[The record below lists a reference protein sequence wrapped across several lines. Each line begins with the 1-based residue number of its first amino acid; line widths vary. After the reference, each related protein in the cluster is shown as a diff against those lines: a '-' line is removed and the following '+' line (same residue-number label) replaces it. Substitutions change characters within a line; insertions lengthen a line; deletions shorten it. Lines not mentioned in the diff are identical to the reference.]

1 MRKWLIILILI
12 PALAACSLSGSSDES
27 PVDGEEQIAEATS
40 PPDATATE
48 QLAATRTVF
57 PTSLPIPN
65 QTTENQNNTSNSTS
79 QQTTQSQSFTFDSPS
94 IQAPTGDEQVM
105 TLSLD
110 SGVVGD
116 GANLLGLQIDQ
127 FAQNPASPNRFS
139 VIDAAG
145 MLYVTDRGGAN
156 AFRIEDGP
164 YTRFPATSRVENNA
178 AAVESAWSPNGE
190 YLAFIVNGDRQAAD
204 GMWYF
209 QPGQFA
215 PLQLLVDCPSEG
227 FIGCNIVQP
236 PDNFPLW
243 ESQEL
248 YWSPSSD
255 SILVN
260 VNLPGQGRR
269 GMIVN
274 PITRAERV
282 RDRRPPVILYD
293 YGTWANDG
301 RIVASGR
308 NPDSAVV
315 IALIDASGNLS
326 ESVYN
331 AGANGLWMGWAAQS
345 PDGDI
350 YALGTPGGANGA
362 QGALAIYDMQGTALT
377 LPIGDGFPQRVE
389 WSPDRRAVLLVV
401 NGRQF
406 VATLD
411 GGITEITP
419 QTGGK
424 PVNWIE

>member
-1 MRKWLIILILI
+1 
-12 PALAACSLSGSSDES
+12 
-27 PVDGEEQIAEATS
+27 
-40 PPDATATE
+40 
-48 QLAATRTVF
+48 
-57 PTSLPIPN
+57 
-65 QTTENQNNTSNSTS
+65 
-79 QQTTQSQSFTFDSPS
+79 
-94 IQAPTGDEQVM
+94 
-105 TLSLD
+105 
-110 SGVVGD
+110 
-116 GANLLGLQIDQ
+116 
-127 FAQNPASPNRFS
+127 
-139 VIDAAG
+139 
-145 MLYVTDRGGAN
+145 
-156 AFRIEDGP
+156 
-164 YTRFPATSRVENNA
+164 
-178 AAVESAWSPNGE
+178 
-190 YLAFIVNGDRQAAD
+190 
-204 GMWYF
+204 MWYF

-236 PDNFPLW
+236 SDNFGLW

-269 GMIVN
+269 GLIVN

-308 NPDSAVV
+308 NPDGAVV
-315 IALIDASGNLS
+315 VALIDASGNLS

-350 YALGTPGGANGA
+350 YALGAPGGANGA

-411 GGITEITP
+411 GGITEITA
-419 QTGGK
+419 QAGGK